1 MRRFLVIALLLLVL
15 SGCNNKKYF
24 NIEAVEVTNIEGDEY
39 PSKAELDLTINSSL
53 GAFTLKQSQIRFG
66 VEGRRQVVVTLCDK
80 VKFKRGWQVVT
91 MPVKISVVHNSL
103 TMKLQEALERHD
115 ARAIEVDGEIKLR
128 RGLFTRK
135 VALPATTLEELLTEE
150 QLEYIWSVMDE
161 NR

>member
-1 MRRFLVIALLLLVL
+1 MRRFLVIALLLLVA

-135 VALPATTLEELLTEE
+135 VALPTTTLEELLTEE
-150 QLEYIWSVMDE
+150 QLKYIWSVMDE

>member
-1 MRRFLVIALLLLVL
+1 MRRFLVIALLLLVS

-53 GAFTLKQSQIRFG
+53 GAFTLKQGQICFG

-135 VALPATTLEELLTEE
+135 VALPTTTLEELLTEE
-150 QLEYIWSVMDE
+150 QLKYIWSVMDE

>member
-1 MRRFLVIALLLLVL
+1 MRRFLVIALLLLVA

-53 GAFTLKQSQIRFG
+53 GAFTLKQGQIRFG

-135 VALPATTLEELLTEE
+135 VALPTTTLEELLTEE
-150 QLEYIWSVMDE
+150 QLKYIWSVMDE

>member
-1 MRRFLVIALLLLVL
+1 MRRFLVIVLLLLVS

-53 GAFTLKQSQIRFG
+53 GAFTLKQGQIRFG

-135 VALPATTLEELLTEE
+135 VALPTTTLEELLTEE